1 MDNKLLKQLYEQYYR
16 EIYLYVFSLCN
27 NTQVSED
34 LTQETFLKAL
44 LSLKDGHTNMR
55 AWLYTVARNSYF
67 NYRKKNA
74 HASSTEEI
82 EETLSD
88 KNAEEQLNKILDE
101 ERSIMLQRAMRKLEQ
116 RYREVLTLQYF
127 CGMSQRQISLIMKTS
142 PENIRVLA
150 HRARQQL
157 KKELEEMGYDI

>member
-1 MDNKLLKQLYEQYYR
+1 M
-16 EIYLYVFSLCN
+16 
-27 NTQVSED
+27 
-34 LTQETFLKAL
+34 KAL
-44 LSLKDGHTNMR
+44 LSLKDSHANMR

-67 NYRKKNA
+67 NYRKKDA

-88 KNAEEQLNKILDE
+88 KNAEAQLNRLLDE

-127 CGMSQRQISLIMKTS
+127 CGMSQREISLIMKTS

-157 KKELEEMGYDI
+157 KKELEERGYDI